1 MADSLLTPASALT
14 SSTINPSG
22 DPSAA
27 PTTTDPAK
35 LKDLASQFEGLLLSQ
50 MMRDL
55 KMSFGGGE
63 EEEGSDS
70 QAIAPLGDQMLS
82 ELGLALS
89 RAGGF
94 GLGDVLAR
102 SMAEKTS
109 GIAPSGIGSSDSAP
123 SDIGSSNIAPSS
135 ALSSALSS
143 APSSAPPSVPLVPSV
158 PSSAPR
164 VSSPFGLRSDP
175 INGETRFHK
184 GIDIAVREGSTVYA
198 PAAGKV
204 VSVGEQS
211 GYGLTVVVQHANGY
225 QSRYAHLS
233 SANVQVGQTVA
244 AGDVLAKSGN
254 TGRSTGAH
262 LHLEV
267 LENGQALNPENWVDS
282 VVRDQR

>member
-1 MADSLLTPASALT
+1 MSDPLLTRAVSLTPSAV
-14 SSTINPSG
+14 
-22 DPSAA
+22 DPSTAPAA
-27 PTTTDPAK
+27 TDPAK

-55 KMSFGGGE
+55 KMSFGGDE
-63 EEEGSDS
+63 DS
-70 QAIAPLGDQMLS
+70 SSQEMAPLGDAMLS

-94 GLGDVLAR
+94 GLGDVLSRSLTAR
-102 SMAEKTS
+102 AGDAPAAASSTTDVTVADAAAPAAPNAVPVDA
-109 GIAPSGIGSSDSAP
+109 APSAPVAAPAPATNARISSQ
-123 SDIGSSNIAPSS
+123 
-135 ALSSALSS
+135 
-143 APSSAPPSVPLVPSV
+143 
-158 PSSAPR
+158 
-164 VSSPFGLRSDP
+164 FGWRSDP

-184 GIDIAVREGSTVYA
+184 GMDIAVREGSSVYA
-198 PAAGKV
+198 PAEGKV
-204 VSVGEQS
+204 VSVGDQA

-233 SANVQVGQTVA
+233 SSNVQAGQTVS
-244 AGDVLAKSGN
+244 AGDVLARSGN

-267 LENGQALNPENWVDS
+267 LENGNALNPENWVDS

>member
-1 MADSLLTPASALT
+1 
-14 SSTINPSG
+14 
-22 DPSAA
+22 
-27 PTTTDPAK
+27 
-35 LKDLASQFEGLLLSQ
+35 

-55 KMSFGGGE
+55 KMSFSGGDE
-63 EEEGSDS
+63 EDSDS

-89 RAGGF
+89 RAGGL

-102 SMAEKTS
+102 S
-109 GIAPSGIGSSDSAP
+109 IAQKD
-123 SDIGSSNIAPSS
+123 APSS
-135 ALSSALSS
+135 V
-143 APSSAPPSVPLVPSV
+143 APSSDAPPSVAPSSVAPSSVAPPSV
-158 PSSAPR
+158 APSSDAPPS
-164 VSSPFGLRSDP
+164 VAPPSVAPSSPSAPISSPFGMRTDP
-175 INGETRFHK
+175 INGEKKFHK
-184 GIDIAVREGSTVYA
+184 GMDIAVREGSTVYA
-198 PAAGKV
+198 PAAGTV
-204 VSVGEQS
+204 VSVGDQP

-233 SANVQVGQTVA
+233 SASVQAGQRVA

-282 VVRDQR
+282 VVRNQQ